1 MGGRTKRSLTTQAA
15 TAQLD
20 AKIMELKRQDLS
32 FQQIADQLGISRAAA
47 HRGFHRALPRVTEPQ
62 ASAYRAEHLARLEL
76 MREVVLGIVE
86 TRHVT
91 ISNGHVVSEI
101 VGTDEETGKPIYGEP
116 YEDDGV
122 VMAAVETLRKLDE
135 REARLLGL
143 DAKAEVSMSATVR
156 YEIVGLTGEE
166 LT

>member
-1 MGGRTKRSLTTQAA
+1 MAVTKRSLTTQAA
-15 TAQLD
+15 TADLD

-47 HRGFHRALPRVTEPQ
+47 HRGFHRALPRVTEP
-62 ASAYRAEHLARLEL
+62 AATAYRAEHLARIEL
-76 MREVVLGIVE
+76 AREVLMDVLHA
-86 TRHVT
+86 RHVT

-101 VGTDEETGKPIYGEP
+101 TGTDEETGKPIYGDP

-122 VMAAVETLRKLDE
+122 VMAASAELRKWDE

-143 DAKAEVSMSATVR
+143 DAKTEANVTATVR
-156 YEIVGLTGEE
+156 YEVIGLSGDE